1 MRTTIEGLTWSTS
14 LVPALSVA
22 EPMVRGGSLISLP
35 EIIVIIENKGN
46 GHSIMTY
53 ICKSFVLVEANGP
66 CPYGKVRLI
75 VRHLSFFL
83 EGRKDH
89 HL

>member
-1 MRTTIEGLTWSTS
+1 
-14 LVPALSVA
+14 
-22 EPMVRGGSLISLP
+22 MVRGGSLISLP

-89 HL
+89 DL